1 MKSESALKGDIDIH
15 NNKQSGF
22 VLIEV
27 LIAVTILAVVLLSVY
42 SGISSGMNIIGN
54 SKNYTR
60 AMIIARSLMNEFRSE
75 RMRGV
80 DMKDEPV
87 TNFPDFTYDRVSER
101 YENPMLG
108 PLPVNKTAIRV
119 KWRYKGIDNSYEL
132 TMVYQVK

>member
-1 MKSESALKGDIDIH
+1 MKSEAALNRNIDIQRDH
-15 NNKQSGF
+15 QSGF

-42 SGISSGMNIIGN
+42 SGISSGINIIGN

-60 AMIIARSLMNEFRSE
+60 AMIIAKSLMNEFRSE
-75 RMRGV
+75 RMKGV
-80 DMKDEPV
+80 DMKNEPV
-87 TNFPDFTYDRVSER
+87 ENFSDFSYDRVSER

-119 KWRYKGIDNSYEL
+119 KWRYKGIENSYEI

>member
-1 MKSESALKGDIDIH
+1 MKSDSLLNRDLDIKID
-15 NNKQSGF
+15 NQAGF

-27 LIAVTILAVVLLSVY
+27 LIAVTILAVILLSVY

-75 RMRGV
+75 GMKGV
-80 DMKDEPV
+80 DMKDEPIK
-87 TNFPDFTYDRVSER
+87 NFPDFSYDRVSER

-119 KWRYKGIDNSYEL
+119 KWRYKGIENNYEL